1 MSNNQPII
9 SKDADRLIFIAGSVT
24 VFFTAVSWTLYGIMK
39 LMNEESDWRPV
50 GHSTATAIANHPI
63 FTHILCR
70 RRTLYE
76 AGDDS
81 GSEDEDAGG
90 ESSEPENEG
99 GGSEVYGWGGTGTKI
114 D

>member
-1 MSNNQPII
+1 MPNNQPII

-24 VFFTAVSWTLYGIMK
+24 VFFTAVSWTLYGIMN
-39 LMNEESDWRPV
+39 LINEESDWRPV

-63 FTHILCR
+63 CTHFLCR

-81 GSEDEDAGG
+81 GSDDEDAGG
-90 ESSEPENEG
+90 ETSEPENEE
-99 GGSEVYGWGGTGTKI
+99 GGSGWGGTGTKI